1 MKKKIFTALGLMTGT
16 SMDGV
21 DLSLI
26 KSDGQEEFQCIFN
39 DYHVFDDELKEKLLN
54 LREKLKIGKDLIK
67 NKEDIKNLDRE
78 ITLIHGQIIKNINRS
93 NYEFDL
99 IGFHGQ
105 TIFHSS
111 KEKISKQLGD
121 GKLLSQITRKIV
133 INNFREKDLE
143 NGGQGAPLTPI
154 FHELIA
160 KKIHS
165 NYKIDYPINILNIG
179 GISNVTLIIKDTEDK
194 KLKKFAYDIGPG
206 NFLIDTW
213 MKKKSKNNFDLGGKI
228 SETGKV
234 NTLILNQTID
244 NFEIKSYEKSL
255 DVSEFDLAFVKG
267 LSLEDGG
274 ATVTKFTAYLIGKGI
289 DDINKLNGSVPN
301 KIFVCGGGRKNKYL
315 LGCIKEYFS
324 AKKIKIIDIDNFNC
338 NGDFIESQAFGYLA
352 IRSFLGLPISFP
364 NTTRCKNST
373 TGGTLNKNY

>member
-26 KSDGQEEFQCIFN
+26 KSDGQEEFNCIFN
-39 DYHVFDDELKEKLLN
+39 NYHAFNDELKEKLLN
-54 LREKLKIGKDLIK
+54 LREKLKIGDDLIK

-78 ITLIHGQIIKNINRS
+78 ITLIHGQIIKNFTRND
-93 NYEFDL
+93 YEFDL

-154 FHELIA
+154 FHELLA

-165 NYKIDYPINILNIG
+165 DFKIDYPINILNIG
-179 GISNVTLIIKDTEDK
+179 GISNVTLFIKDTEDN

-213 MKKKSKNNFDLGGKI
+213 MKKKSKKNFDLDGKI
-228 SETGKV
+228 SESGKV

-244 NFEIKSYEKSL
+244 NFEFKSYEKSL

-289 DDINKLNGSVPN
+289 EDVNKLNGFVPN
-301 KIFVCGGGRKNKYL
+301 NILVCGGGRKNKYL
-315 LGCIKEYFS
+315 LSCIKEYFS
-324 AKKIKIIDIDNFNC
+324 DKKIDIVDIDNFNW

-364 NTTRCKNST
+364 NTTRCKNSI